1 MSDSL
6 FCRLRLAPLALIG
19 LLLSSLLI
27 VGPAAAREP
36 DYVTYTHELHCL
48 ATAIYF
54 EARGE
59 PVAGQFAV
67 AQVVL
72 NRVKSG
78 WYPPSICGVVYQN
91 ADRRNRCQFSFACDG
106 KSDVPREA
114 AAWRRA
120 RNVATDVLAH
130 RRELWVLGSATL
142 YHARYVRPAWAP
154 KVTLVSS
161 IGQHLFYEE
170 QGVQRSHAVG
180 STVRVDSAPPRS
192 S

>member
-1 MSDSL
+1 L
-6 FCRLRLAPLALIG
+6 LEFPLPRPRLVPLALVG
-19 LLLSSLLI
+19 LVLSFICVL
-27 VGPAAAREP
+27 PAAAREP
-36 DYVTYTHELHCL
+36 DFVAYGKEMKCL
-48 ATAIYF
+48 ATAVYF

-59 PVAGQFAV
+59 PVAGQVAV

-72 NRVKSG
+72 NRLKSDR
-78 WYPPSICGVVYQN
+78 YPDTVCGVVYQN
-91 ADRRNRCQFSFACDG
+91 AQRRNRCQFSFACDG

-130 RRELWVLGSATL
+130 RRQLWVLESATL

-180 STVRVDSAPPRS
+180 STVRVDSAPSRS

>member
-106 KSDVPREA
+106 KPDVPKEA
-114 AAWRRA
+114 TAWA
-120 RNVATDVLAH
+120 QSQHIADECLH
-130 RRELWVLGSATL
+130 HPPHIWVLGDATL
-142 YHARYVRPAWAP
+142 YHADYVNPSWAP
-154 KVTLVSS
+154 KATLVAS

-170 QGVQRSHAVG
+170 DRDKGAG
-180 STVRVDSAPPRS
+180 
-192 S
+192 